1 MVQVGAAQTEGRTML
16 DDFDIAE
23 EVRRHPGIV
32 AGAAAVIAGVAI
44 GALLLNQRTG
54 RRRYEQLMD
63 RLDPRG
69 WIDAEALRRR
79 FDDISRGVAD
89 GVETLG
95 DRAEELGDDARH
107 GAGKWFK
114 RGKKALSPSRR
125 RRYAKAARGYAHD
138 AGLSARRYADDAGRY
153 ARDHAKEGGALLA
166 VATIAAAIGAA
177 ALESRRPDSHVRRI
191 AKF

>member
-1 MVQVGAAQTEGRTML
+1 ML
-16 DDFDIAE
+16 DDFDIVE
-23 EVRRHPGIV
+23 EVRRHPGVV
-32 AGAAAVIAGVAI
+32 AGALAVVVGAAVATV
-44 GALLLNQRTG
+44 LLSQRTG
-54 RRRYEQLMD
+54 PRRYEELME

-95 DRAEELGDDARH
+95 DRAEEFGDDARH

-114 RGKKALSPSRR
+114 RGKKALAPSKR
-125 RRYAKAARGYAHD
+125 RRYARAARGYAHD
-138 AGLSARRYADDAGRY
+138 AGVTARRYADDAGRY

-177 ALESRRPDSHVRRI
+177 ALESRRPDSRVRRI

>member
-1 MVQVGAAQTEGRTML
+1 ML
-16 DDFDIAE
+16 EDFDIAE

-32 AGAAAVIAGVAI
+32 AGALAVVAGVAI
-44 GALLLNQRTG
+44 GTLLLSQRTG
-54 RRRYEQLMD
+54 PRRYEELLE

-79 FDDISRGVAD
+79 FDAISRGVAE

-95 DRAEELGDDARH
+95 ERAEEAGDDARH
-107 GAGKWFK
+107 GARKWLK
-114 RGKKALSPSRR
+114 RGRKAMSPAKR
-125 RRYAKAARGYAHD
+125 RRYAQAARSYAHD
-138 AGLSARRYADDAGRY
+138 AGEKARMYADGAGRY
-153 ARDHAKEGGALLA
+153 ARDHAREGGALLA

-177 ALESRRPDSHVRRI
+177 ALESRRPDSRVRRI

>member
-1 MVQVGAAQTEGRTML
+1 MFE
-16 DDFDIAE
+16 DFDIVQEA
-23 EVRRHPGIV
+23 RRHPGVV
-32 AGAAAVIAGVAI
+32 AGALAVLAGVAVGTI
-44 GALLLNQRTG
+44 LLSQRTG
-54 RRRYEQLMD
+54 PRRYEELLD

-79 FDDISRGVAD
+79 FDDISRGVAE

-95 DRAEELGDDARH
+95 DRAEEVGDDARH
-107 GAGKWFK
+107 GVRRWLK
-114 RGKKALSPSRR
+114 RGRKAVSPSKR
-125 RRYAKAARGYAHD
+125 RRYARTARSYAHD
-138 AGLSARRYADDAGRY
+138 AGETARRYADGAGRY

-177 ALESRRPDSHVRRI
+177 ALESRRPDSRVRRI